1 MHWSQQTPSSNNT
14 REDSTHG
21 HHQMVTKYQ
30 KNVNQS
36 YNEVSSLTSQNGH
49 HQKIHKQLILD
60 LMWGKGNL
68 LHCWWECKLIQPLW
82 RTIRRFLKT
91 LGIKLLY
98 NPVIPLLGIYSE
110 KTINE
115 KDSSTPMFIVSL
127 FTIARTWKQPSCP
140 STAMTWKE
148 PRCPSTDEQ
157 KKKLCYIYA
166 MEYYS
171 AIKKNCVYFS
181 HSVVSKEPR
190 CPSTDEQRKKLCYI
204 YAMEYYSAIKKNC
217 VYFSHSVVSN
227 SLQHLGLQST
237 MPLCPWDSP
246 GKNTGVG
253 CHFFLQGIFSTQGLN
268 LGVLHCRQIL
278 YHLRHQVS
286 PKKN

>member
-181 HSVVSKEPR
+181 HSVVS
-190 CPSTDEQRKKLCYI
+190 
-204 YAMEYYSAIKKNC
+204 
-217 VYFSHSVVSN
+217 N